1 MDLNQTLLESAKL
14 DERLHEFCLFDNL
27 NAPEKVRCAAIL
39 CRVAIHHAE
48 SIKLLLASG
57 KFTSATGLM
66 RLQYESLVRAFWV
79 RYAAKDGFVT
89 KQMAELSVKSARVA
103 NKMPMLSE
111 MLKSL
116 HEKVPQ
122 ELIDQLLEIKEY
134 SWKPLSSFIH
144 GGIHAID
151 RNRRGYPLPLL
162 LQLLKNS
169 NGISTMAA
177 MLLVILSNNP
187 SHKGKLP
194 AIQLEFADCLPDP
207 RV

>member
-1 MDLNQTLLESAKL
+1 MDLNQALMQSAQL
-14 DERLHEFCLFDNL
+14 DERLHEFYLPDDL

-39 CRVAIHHAE
+39 CRVGFEHAE

-57 KFTSATGLM
+57 NFTSATGLI

-79 RYAAKDGFVT
+79 RCAATDGFVT
-89 KQMAELSVKSARVA
+89 KLMAELSAESARVA
-103 NKMPMLSE
+103 NKIPMLSE

-116 HEKVPQ
+116 EGKAPK
-122 ELIDQLLEIKEY
+122 EALDMLLEFKEY

-151 RNRRGYPLPLL
+151 RNRRGYPLPQLF
-162 LQLLKNS
+162 QLLKAS

-187 SHKGKLP
+187 IHKGKLP
-194 AIQLEFADCLPDP
+194 AIQIEFADCLPDP